1 MNFDEK
7 RLVGNAFLMAQFNY
21 YSLSSIC
28 HDRTYNK
35 EINRLQ
41 ERCLRL
47 IYNDKSSSFEG
58 LLEKDNSVSMHH
70 TNPQALA
77 IEMFKV
83 ETKTSLETM
92 QEGFLFKEQGNQTD
106 FEIHQVKSIH
116 YGLESIRFLGP
127 KKWESLPS
135 NLKNEE
141 SVDSFKTATKRWN
154 PPESCLRR
162 LCKTFYRT

>member
-35 EINRLQ
+35 EINRLH

-58 LLEKDNSVSMHH
+58 LLEKNNSVSMHH

-92 QEGFLFKEQGNQTD
+92 QEVF
-106 FEIHQVKSIH
+106 
-116 YGLESIRFLGP
+116 
-127 KKWESLPS
+127 
-135 NLKNEE
+135 
-141 SVDSFKTATKRWN
+141 
-154 PPESCLRR
+154 CLRNKEIKQI
-162 LCKTFYRT
+162 LKFIKLKVYIMAWKAYGF

>member
-21 YSLSSIC
+21 YSLSSIY

-35 EINRLQ
+35 EINRLH

-47 IYNDKSSSFEG
+47 IYNDKRSSFEG

-92 QEGFLFKEQGNQTD
+92 QE
-106 FEIHQVKSIH
+106 IHQVKSIH
-116 YGLESIRFLGP
+116 YGLESLRFLGP